1 MDLAEQLAVFAE
13 KGNQQRIHLTD
24 GRTLQGWIMEIR
36 EDDLLMSTGFL
47 KNKAKT
53 TGFLLHQSIL
63 ISCNIGIPSSP
74 SGRHSRLIHNKEE
87 PTQNIRS
94 VLS

>member
-36 EDDLLMSTGFL
+36 EDDLLMSTGFSEKQGKDDWIPFTSIHL
-47 KNKAKT
+47 DQLQYWDT
-53 TGFLLHQSIL
+53 QQSLWAPFTID
-63 ISCNIGIPSSP
+63 P
-74 SGRHSRLIHNKEE
+74 
-87 PTQNIRS
+87 Q
-94 VLS
+94 